1 MHKPQVK
8 LGYRRTACEV
18 GPPVP
23 PFLSAM
29 RTQKA
34 CAYLSTC
41 VHRAAVAARAGC
53 LLLYRVRCIVER
65 AQRANRDTFPLRA
78 RAVKKE
84 FSSKAKP
91 FWVEFQDAAGNITDT
106 VMKAGDDLRQDQ
118 VSFPTQH
125 YDAKRPLAG
134 VLIAKAKT
142 SNSVDLPSHTSELR
156 AREKLCS

>member
-1 MHKPQVK
+1 
-8 LGYRRTACEV
+8 
-18 GPPVP
+18 
-23 PFLSAM
+23 
-29 RTQKA
+29 
-34 CAYLSTC
+34 
-41 VHRAAVAARAGC
+41 
-53 LLLYRVRCIVER
+53 
-65 AQRANRDTFPLRA
+65 
-78 RAVKKE
+78 VKKE

-125 YDAKRPLAG
+125 YDAK
-134 VLIAKAKT
+134 AKI